1 MAKELAVLDEQF
13 AEDVAGLVDVQSVQ
27 EAFRRR
33 YGDGWQRKLAN
44 NLGVAESTLSGW
56 LKKGEFPPVAKLSL
70 GMLLLRHEL
79 SRPQTWRVVKSGGS
93 YAVYSFEDRVGRTVA
108 ENISKLDD
116 AFLIAAAPALRA
128 AGAEAWVVL
137 DDANQ
142 QVTVRDSDGEHFQE
156 GLFDQAMIDT
166 LRDALDAAEPD
177 KAEVSEAGGETE

>member
-44 NLGVAESTLSGW
+44 NIGVAESTLSGW

-79 SRPQTWRVVKSGGS
+79 SRTPTWRVVKSDSS
-93 YAVYSFEDRVGRTVA
+93 YAVYSFEDRVGRAVA
-108 ENISKLDD
+108 DNIRTLED
-116 AFLIAAAPALRA
+116 ALLIAAAPALRA
-128 AGAEAWVVL
+128 AGAEVWVIL
-137 DDANQ
+137 DNANQ
-142 QVTVRDSDGEHFQE
+142 PVTIHDSDGEHFQE
-156 GLFDQAMIDT
+156 GLFDQAPIDR
-166 LRDALDAAEPD
+166 LGDALDAAEPD
-177 KAEVSEAGGETE
+177 KAEVSKTGEETE